1 MELRADALRTRAP
14 DKLLSNERSLSPESS
29 LPFTVAGVPLCWFGR
44 PSPQCQGN
52 QEKNVPRLTGWFP
65 EKRER
70 HMGRVALLSSVCKKA
85 SADCP

>member
-1 MELRADALRTRAP
+1 MNIL
-14 DKLLSNERSLSPESS
+14 
-29 LPFTVAGVPLCWFGR
+29 FFHLCH
-44 PSPQCQGN
+44 C